1 MFHRQRLSTTLK
13 DDLKRMPIH
22 RARSAGQGLVEFA
35 LILPLLLMLLLGI
48 VEGARIAWAFV
59 TVQEAAREAARYAV
73 SGQPYN
79 ENGDPWTFGASLADG
94 YSPGLCLRGIDDFG
108 SCNTIDPT
116 ASNAI
121 DRIEAISNVAIRH
134 ARGLAVERYAITSA
148 VYTATGYYDRP
159 GTLGVLV
166 IGQRDETD
174 EAGTPDHAGRE
185 GLNVWVQVYYNVEM
199 IDPIYAGLVNLITGG
214 QNFIRVFGSVQM
226 QNEGVDAALGSV
238 PPVGI
243 ATPVP
248 PSGPGGGA
256 PSGWQPIIISPD
268 GVIFEAGRP
277 MRVRIEQHT
286 AGNHYDI
293 HLGPVILCHD
303 VIANNFGIAEPTCL
317 IPPDFPP
324 GENYEL
330 YSTLRG
336 DSAKV
341 AGGVY
346 ITVKRIS
353 QPTLLIADGNTWPA
367 GSRITIWV
375 RSHEPHQRY
384 DIYFN
389 GVHIGTTDATNE
401 YGDVDFVWQIPSNT
415 PPRELPSYYDVESLL
430 LGTTSP
436 RVAYTF
442 LSVTTPQILVQGGN
456 TWPAGV
462 ILRANLR
469 RHAPN
474 RSYEVRCNGESAGSF
489 MTDSEGRSLATIYC
503 TVPATFPDT
512 VPPNGY
518 YTIISYDDGIPIG
531 HADVTIS
538 TPVEPYLNVVGG
550 YDWPAG
556 SPIEIQMFKHL
567 PMRNYRL
574 YLADWVVAPSITT
587 DANGYAQTS
596 YIIPI
601 TATEASTYTLRSYD
615 PSANQ
620 TVATRT
626 LTIRAVPQL
635 SVLEGNIVQ
644 PGTVIHIILSGH
656 AAYTVYNLFL
666 DGILIGSIQTDGNG
680 QATFVYDLNQFNRM
694 GGPFDLESRLGGTR
708 AGYTQLS
715 IVAADLEVVGIEL
728 PPNPV
733 FNTPIP
739 ITITVR
745 NSSTVTLAGTYFD
758 TDIYVDPAHVPD
770 VTVPYPPG
778 DFKLWLDTLGP
789 YSTTT
794 FVQEIVLYGGGQ
806 HKIYARTNTSQYIL
820 EHDRGSFANN
830 MAHVIVQPTT
840 CAARVEE
847 ALTTDTEPDNSWSPG
862 WDAIAYGNASP
873 ASRTLA
879 NDVISL
885 TSEGSSPTR
894 SNDNNGGYYLVYQ
907 QVAGDFDVSVRLT
920 HQGTLPNG
928 TLDGWARFGLEV
940 RASTSSTARKLYVMR
955 SRSNGIQVGRRTSD
969 GGSVSANVIPNTSG
983 LSLPVWV
990 RIVRYGNDFAVYYAS
1005 TSNVPPA
1012 EGDWVYY
1019 NTFSVTMGDPVLVG
1033 LVNLSANATA
1043 ANTVRFDNF
1052 RLCIDPANLSGC
1064 GEVLERDGLV
1074 VVDATN
1080 HVQNVPRRERQWQEV
1095 TKGGYRVMQALPDT
1109 GTNITSNI
1117 NTTSP
1122 ELQYQIN
1129 FATAGDYYIWVYG
1142 AGPNTS
1148 GDTLH
1153 VGLNG
1158 AVQSASS
1165 NIDLDHTDTARW
1177 SNTRTDGSR
1186 AILSGVSA
1194 GVNIVNV
1201 YMREDG
1207 AWFSKILL
1215 TTDPNFV
1222 PTTAMDQSACS
1233 VTAPPEPYP
1242 PGLMICTPPHAP
1254 LLKNGEF
1261 EENPGHQTAWV
1272 YPPSGVNI
1280 SANNPYRGSLSLR
1293 MASYQTGSGFT
1304 HPWCYQQ
1311 FTMPDWITT
1320 TTTMKL
1326 RLWKSVNYM
1335 NTREVTDTLRVVL
1348 RTTGITP
1355 TLVSTPTVI
1364 ARGDEGCSSVCDEH
1378 YQGEWD
1384 LVQAMQASGQNPVN
1398 YASQPLQLYFYDD
1411 SNAPDCMNF
1420 GPSCFA
1426 TEFYLDDI
1434 SLEVCTTQPLPPL
1447 EETKAVI
1454 RGNLRII
1461 QNGQRIQ
1468 KQGVR
1473 VWAYRQNGA
1482 MLTTYSIHDSTYGF
1496 YNIEPGEYVIYAEW
1510 WDGADLY
1517 NALTTK
1523 RVSPGIQYW
1532 VNLDLY

>member
-1 MFHRQRLSTTLK
+1 
-13 DDLKRMPIH
+13 MP
-22 RARSAGQGLVEFA
+22 AGKVKVVWAGQGLVEFA

-48 VEGARIAWAFV
+48 IEGARIAWAFV

-79 ENGDPWTFGASLADG
+79 QNGDPWTFGASLADG
-94 YSPGLCLRGIDDFG
+94 YHPGLCLRGIDDFG
-108 SCNTIDPT
+108 SCNTVDPT
-116 ASNAI
+116 ASDAI

-134 ARGLAVERYAITSA
+134 ARGLAVERYAITSS
-148 VYTATGYYDRP
+148 VYTATGYYDLP
-159 GTLGVLV
+159 GTLGVLI

-174 EAGTPDHAGRE
+174 LAGTPDHAGRE

-199 IDPIYAGLVNLITGG
+199 IDPIYIGLVRLITGG

-226 QNEGVDAALGSV
+226 QNEGVDAALGAV

-268 GVIFEAGRP
+268 GVTFEAGSP

-293 HLGPVILCHD
+293 HLGPTILCSD
-303 VIANNFGIAEPTCL
+303 VIANNFGIAEPTCP

-330 YSTLRG
+330 FSTLHG
-336 DSAKV
+336 DSTKV

-346 ITVKRIS
+346 IAVTRIS
-353 QPTLLIADGNTWPA
+353 RPTLLIADGNTWPA
-367 GSRITIWV
+367 GSRITIRV
-375 RSHEPHQRY
+375 RSHEPAQRY

-389 GVHIGTTDATNE
+389 GVHIGTTDATDP
-401 YGDVDFVWQIPSNT
+401 YGNVDFVWQIPSDT
-415 PPRELPSYYDVESLL
+415 PPRELPSFYDVESLL
-430 LGTTSP
+430 HGTTTP

-474 RSYEVRCNGESAGSF
+474 RSYEVRCNGESVGSF
-489 MTDSEGRSLATIYC
+489 MTDSEGRSIATIFC

-518 YTIISYDDGIPIG
+518 YTIISYDNGIPIG
-531 HADVTIS
+531 HANITIS
-538 TPVEPYLNVVGG
+538 TPAEPYLNVVGG

-567 PMRNYRL
+567 PNRNYRL
-574 YLADWVVAPSITT
+574 YLADWIVASSIAT
-587 DANGYAQTS
+587 DGNGYAQTS
-596 YIIPI
+596 YIIPV
-601 TATEASTYTLRSYD
+601 TATAASTYTLRSYD
-615 PSANQ
+615 ISAAQ

-626 LTIRAVPQL
+626 LTVRAVPRIT
-635 SVLEGNIVQ
+635 VLEGEVVQ
-644 PGTVIHIILSGH
+644 PGTVIHINLSGH

-666 DGILIGSIQTDGNG
+666 DGVLIGSLQTDGNG
-680 QATFVYDLNQFNRM
+680 QATFVYDLSQFNRM
-694 GGPFDLESRLGGTR
+694 GGPFDLESRLGGIR
-708 AGYTQLS
+708 AGYTRLS
-715 IVAADLEVVGIEL
+715 IVAADLEVVRIDL

-733 FNTPIP
+733 FNTAIP
-739 ITITVR
+739 ITVTVR
-745 NSSTVTLAGTYFD
+745 NSSTVTLSGIYFD

-778 DFKLWLDTLGP
+778 DFKLWIDTLGP

-794 FVQEIVLYGGGQ
+794 LVQEVVLYGGGQ
-806 HKIYARTNTSQYIL
+806 HRIYARTNTSQYIL
-820 EHDRGSFANN
+820 ERDRGSFANN
-830 MAHVIVQPTT
+830 MAYVIVQPTT
-840 CAARVEE
+840 CAARIDE
-847 ALTTDTEPDNSWSPG
+847 ALTTDTELDNTWSPG
-862 WDAIAYGNASP
+862 WNAVAYGTANDTPPTASY
-873 ASRTLA
+873 AIA
-879 NDVISL
+879 NDVISV
-885 TSEGSSPTR
+885 TSQGSSPTR
-894 SNDNNGGYYLVYQ
+894 NDDNASNAGHYLVYQ
-907 QVAGDFDVSVRLT
+907 EIAGDFDVSVRLT
-920 HQGTLPNG
+920 HQGNLPNG

-940 RASTSSTARKLYVMR
+940 RDSTSSTARKLYVMR

-983 LSLPVWV
+983 LSLPVWL

-1012 EGDWVYY
+1012 ESDWVYF
-1019 NTFSVTMGDPVLVG
+1019 NTFTVVMSDPVLVG
-1033 LVNLSANATA
+1033 LANLSANATA

-1052 RLCIDPANLSGC
+1052 HLCLDPANLSGC
-1064 GEVLERDGLV
+1064 GEVLERNGLV

-1080 HVQNVPRRERQWQEV
+1080 HVQNVPRSQKQWQEV
-1095 TKGGYRVMQALPDT
+1095 TQGGYRVMQALPDS
-1109 GTNITSNI
+1109 GTTIDSNIT
-1117 NTTSP
+1117 TTSP

-1142 AGPNTS
+1142 AGPS
-1148 GDTLH
+1148 GSSDSLH
-1153 VGLNG
+1153 IGLNG
-1158 AVQSASS
+1158 TVQSNSS
-1165 NIDLDHTDTARW
+1165 RIDLDETNTVRW

-1186 AILSGVSA
+1186 AVLSGVSE

-1222 PTTAMDQSACS
+1222 PTQAMDQSACA
-1233 VTAPPEPYP
+1233 VTAPLEPYP
-1242 PGLMICTPPHAP
+1242 PGLMICTPSYAP
-1254 LLKNGEF
+1254 LLKNGDF
-1261 EENPGHQTAWV
+1261 EENPGYQTAWV

-1280 SANNPYRGSLSLR
+1280 SANNPYRGNMGLR

-1304 HPWCYQQ
+1304 RPWCYQE
-1311 FTMPDWITT
+1311 FTMPDWINE

-1326 RLWKSVNYM
+1326 RLWKSINYM

-1355 TLVSTPTVI
+1355 TLVSTPILI
-1364 ARGDEGCSSVCDEH
+1364 ARGDEGCPSVCDEH
-1378 YQGEWD
+1378 YPFERD
-1384 LVQAMQASGQNPVN
+1384 LASAMRESGQNPIN

-1411 SNAPDCMNF
+1411 SNALDCMNF
-1420 GPSCFA
+1420 GPTCFA

-1517 NALTTK
+1517 NALTTR